1 MDIDPSCQNE
11 EALVDTVTIVIT
23 KAHTHKLPLTFLSEV
38 ESCDSHP
45 PLIGRQPSG
54 TIYCVKQTIY
64 HLLQS
69 HCIQAFAE
77 LPVNAKLSALPIP
90 FEMSAIV
97 ERRTRKR
104 YKAAAASGLVA
115 AVYGAVSWAD
125 TLPFL
130 SATIWM
136 TIIFSPA
143 VMGLI
148 AVIRIAPD
156 VGGKALH
163 LLCLS
168 FLR

>member
-1 MDIDPSCQNE
+1 
-11 EALVDTVTIVIT
+11 
-23 KAHTHKLPLTFLSEV
+23 
-38 ESCDSHP
+38 
-45 PLIGRQPSG
+45 
-54 TIYCVKQTIY
+54 
-64 HLLQS
+64 
-69 HCIQAFAE
+69 
-77 LPVNAKLSALPIP
+77 
-90 FEMSAIV
+90 MSAIV

-143 VMGLI
+143 MMGLI

-156 VGGKALH
+156 VGGKVLH
-163 LLCLS
+163 LHCLYTTLKYHRCIS
-168 FLR
+168 IEINRPVAGMLNSRHGCMLGT

>member
-1 MDIDPSCQNE
+1 MQ
-11 EALVDTVTIVIT
+11 
-23 KAHTHKLPLTFLSEV
+23 
-38 ESCDSHP
+38 
-45 PLIGRQPSG
+45 
-54 TIYCVKQTIY
+54 QTIY

-77 LPVNAKLSALPIP
+77 LQVIAKLSALPIP

-163 LLCLS
+163 LPCLS
-168 FLR
+168 FLC